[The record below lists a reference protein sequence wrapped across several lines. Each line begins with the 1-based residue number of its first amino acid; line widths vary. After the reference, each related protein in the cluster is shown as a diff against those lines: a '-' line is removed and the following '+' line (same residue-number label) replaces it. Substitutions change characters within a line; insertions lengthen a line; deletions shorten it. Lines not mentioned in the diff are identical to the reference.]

1 MKFNISEKN
10 TIQLITL
17 FMQVIIVFFTIFFNI
32 YVYNISQ
39 NLNIVFAYNLFQVV
53 INLIADFFVFKIA
66 NSKNLKIIFQL
77 SFVLA
82 TVATCL
88 IFLINS
94 DRLYMVFVVQLIYG
108 VGLGFF
114 YYPKEVATMD
124 KNTDKQ
130 MGKFV
135 GINSV
140 LTLAGVA
147 LSPFIS
153 GFVID
158 YLSTYVLLGIVII
171 CAVVCFLLTFNIK
184 SYCQIGERI
193 NFGVYFK
200 QVNKIKT
207 ARLGLLG
214 YAFFKLSQAGM
225 VDILLPI
232 LIFIKTGGNFSVG
245 LYSALATVVAG
256 IGLFLYVY
264 FCKRKDI
271 AVWVSTFVLVGV
283 SITLFISNSI
293 VCFFIYYFTKKIIYE
308 MLYNYTY
315 SNIFT
320 CTNNTWLQ
328 PYKIEQRMT
337 YVIYNRTFLIF
348 GFVFAL
354 IVYNFVRSE
363 ISLTII
369 LAGLALLQILSTT
382 LAYLSY
388 KTREKDW
395 QKIEVSNS

>member
-1 MKFNISEKN
+1 MF
-10 TIQLITL
+10 
-17 FMQVIIVFFTIFFNI
+17 
-32 YVYNISQ
+32 
-39 NLNIVFAYNLFQVV
+39 NLFNKQRHA
-53 INLIADFFVFKIA
+53 L
-66 NSKNLKIIFQL
+66 
-77 SFVLA
+77 
-82 TVATCL
+82 
-88 IFLINS
+88 
-94 DRLYMVFVVQLIYG
+94 YG
-108 VGLGFF
+108 VW
-114 YYPKEVATMD
+114 
-124 KNTDKQ
+124 
-130 MGKFV
+130 
-135 GINSV
+135 
-140 LTLAGVA
+140 
-147 LSPFIS
+147 
-153 GFVID
+153 
-158 YLSTYVLLGIVII
+158 
-171 CAVVCFLLTFNIK
+171 
-184 SYCQIGERI
+184 
-193 NFGVYFK
+193 
-200 QVNKIKT
+200 
-207 ARLGLLG
+207 LGLLG